1 MLHLLAEGG
10 LNEVAGD
17 IPLWFPLPAF
27 TSRSALAPKLMR
39 RANGDVG
46 DSLRGTSPSSIA
58 LSSIEAEGDVLREL
72 LSCRPLRLAKADAWV
87 GEPERPRDVMDIR
100 RRC

>member
-1 MLHLLAEGG
+1 MGT
-10 LNEVAGD
+10 
-17 IPLWFPLPAF
+17 IPLLFPFPAF

-39 RANGDVG
+39 RANGDDG
-46 DSLRGTSPSSIA
+46 DSPRGTSPSSTA
-58 LSSIEAEGDVLREL
+58 FSSMEAVGEVPREPLSGRA
-72 LSCRPLRLAKADAWV
+72 LRLAKADAWV